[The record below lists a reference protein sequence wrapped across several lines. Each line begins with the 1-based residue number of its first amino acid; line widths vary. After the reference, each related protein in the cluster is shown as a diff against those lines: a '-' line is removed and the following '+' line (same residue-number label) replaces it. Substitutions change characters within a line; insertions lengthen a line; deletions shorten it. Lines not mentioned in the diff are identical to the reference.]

1 MPLVRGAFET
11 APDVPSNWLAYETMR
26 TRYAILLRKSGQ
38 AAEATRL
45 ADQAAALA
53 QRQLDGGSQSPSLMI
68 ELAAIQ
74 MVKDDPEAAIGW
86 LDQAYKKGFR
96 EYGYLERD
104 AAFTPLADTP
114 RFRQLLQQMQ
124 ADVAT
129 MRQRARDRG
138 LMDLDKLD

>member
-1 MPLVRGAFET
+1 
-11 APDVPSNWLAYETMR
+11 
-26 TRYAILLRKSGQ
+26 
-38 AAEATRL
+38 
-45 ADQAAALA
+45 
-53 QRQLDGGSQSPSLMI
+53 
-68 ELAAIQ
+68 

-96 EYGYLERD
+96 EIGHLERD
-104 AAFTPLADTP
+104 AFFTPLAGTS

-138 LMDLDKLD
+138 LMDLGKLD